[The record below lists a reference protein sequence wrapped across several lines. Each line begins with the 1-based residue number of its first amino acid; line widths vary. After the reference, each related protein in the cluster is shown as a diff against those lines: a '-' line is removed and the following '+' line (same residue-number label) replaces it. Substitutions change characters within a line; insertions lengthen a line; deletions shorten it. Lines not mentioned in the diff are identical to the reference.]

1 MKASWLP
8 PAAEVGRARL
18 RPWEPPL
25 LSGVAS
31 DKLSYLLVDE
41 IVGSSVGL
49 AVSPWPQVDDKGRVR
64 FPTGRV
70 MLGANANA
78 LTAFLHSHRLPREL
92 RDRELRIGDAFAVRA
107 VDEVLTPL
115 QDELEDERR
124 LAPFLDPAT
133 WMRPPV
139 YDITADAREAAK
151 RSFYAA
157 VAPTLGPDA
166 VRAVVPTEE

>member
-1 MKASWLP
+1 MSWLP
-8 PAAEVGRARL
+8 PSPRIDGGRL
-18 RPWEPPL
+18 RLWEPPL

-31 DKLSYLLVDE
+31 AEHSYVLIDE

-64 FPTGRV
+64 FPAGRV

-78 LTAFLHSHRLPREL
+78 LSAFLHSHRLPREH

-107 VDEVLTPL
+107 RDEILEPL
-115 QDELEDERR
+115 REQLEDERR
-124 LAPFLDPAT
+124 LHPFLDPAA

-157 VAPTLGPDA
+157 VAPVLETDEARTVLPL
-166 VRAVVPTEE
+166 EE